1 MSSAN
6 ANGKGKGTAETA
18 TTNKSNVN
26 ANAQKRTTRNDARK
40 TGVAVTTQRTEDDI
54 NNAVDG
60 QWYLEKHLLLCPAGE
75 PITTSALASCLHQ
88 VLEITRTN
96 GGRTMANAVRAAAF
110 LAEEME

>member
-60 QWYLEKHLLLCPAGE
+60 
-75 PITTSALASCLHQ
+75 
-88 VLEITRTN
+88 
-96 GGRTMANAVRAAAF
+96 
-110 LAEEME
+110 